1 MLYWGKLNSTENDP
15 THRNIDNASGDILRA
30 TRVTDV
36 SMREGLAAFLRDTDG
51 KVIVVTSQK
60 RIVLKKDQIKLLSSG
75 KKHVITVTETGMVN
89 EWNCSDQSNIP
100 RTLGSLSSR
109 HVVQVA
115 CGNYHSI
122 ALTEDGQLFTWGQ
135 NSRGQ
140 LGLGNKSP
148 SFHPPQLLESLCG
161 IPLTQ
166 ISAGGY
172 HSFALSLSGAVF
184 GWGRNCAGQLGLG
197 DRDDRHVPVCVKSL
211 NLKKTVFI
219 SCGEY
224 HTAVLT
230 KGGLVL
236 TFGSG
241 RYGQLGHNSLRD
253 EHQPRVVAEF
263 WGSKVSQIACGQH
276 HTLALVES
284 SNTIYSFGCGEQ
296 GQLGNG
302 QRSNQC
308 VPLPVQLPP
317 EYSSDQIRKINAGG
331 NISVLF
337 ISKKD
342 GVQASSNL
350 RSCNGQAMLE
360 DKIIGRWI
368 SDCNPKV
375 WKKIQREIKKIFS
388 SASFINGSFIDK
400 SNDKHYE
407 TSVRMSG
414 LDLSLARLAFEKL
427 AKNDRVLSLV
437 EKTVENHL
445 LPSLGST
452 AAGAEALRVYLVL
465 PELLRVLKKHGRGT
479 QLTILLASAILK
491 LEPESMDVLN
501 SLWTTLPYN
510 YYRTL
515 VKMFHSV
522 CSQFLSLMM
531 NTKCN
536 HWTKLEPVL
545 KVLQKLYNINSQRT
559 AQLTEGY
566 FTIKDVCDL
575 LDGLPL
581 QMSWFDSDD
590 DLLKIWKRIER
601 LKNYPFVLNIRSKYA
616 VFQLL
621 QVQQSGHSWDFCFEN
636 TLCVNRETVL
646 DDTLVYLKKNSH
658 KFSFPLTVKF
668 ALEDGIDYGALRA
681 EYFTLLGKKIAKDSC
696 LIQASEDSG
705 YFWFSADDSDSSQKE
720 LFYIGVIC
728 GMAFYNHNYMYIGFP
743 VALFKKLLNIRPT
756 FKDLEELSPV
766 EARSLKNVLAEDED
780 VVELL
785 DLDFTVK
792 GKELIPNGA
801 EIPVTK
807 ANRHKYVDLYVDF
820 VFNKS
825 VKNQFRAFKRG
836 FSHGNPFQFWKIFKP
851 VELRDLLY
859 GTAKYEWKEL
869 QKGVTYEL
877 CEDSD
882 ELIQNFWSVFFELVE
897 KHKKMFLTF
906 IYGTD
911 RLPLEGLSK
920 LQLKI
925 VRQNYDDADDRF
937 PRAQTCYRILYL
949 PNYSNIQILQEKLI
963 HAITYCEVFG
973 QA

>member
-1 MLYWGKLNSTENDP
+1 MS
-15 THRNIDNASGDILRA
+15 
-30 TRVTDV
+30 
-36 SMREGLAAFLRDTDG
+36 EGLAAFLGDTDG
-51 KVIVVTSQK
+51 KVTVVTSQK
-60 RIVLKKDQIKLLSSG
+60 
-75 KKHVITVTETGMVN
+75 H
-89 EWNCSDQSNIP
+89 
-100 RTLGSLSSR
+100 
-109 HVVQVA
+109 
-115 CGNYHSI
+115 
-122 ALTEDGQLFTWGQ
+122 GQLFTWGQ
-135 NSRGQ
+135 NSSGQ
-140 LGLGNKSP
+140 LGLGNKSQ
-148 SFHPPQLLESLCG
+148 SFHSPQLLETLCG

-166 ISAGGY
+166 ISAGGD

-219 SCGEY
+219 SCGEH

-230 KGGLVL
+230 KGGLML

-296 GQLGNG
+296 AQLGNG

-331 NISVLF
+331 NLSVLF

-342 GVQASSNL
+342 GVQARSNQS
-350 RSCNGQAMLE
+350 SCNGQAMLE
-360 DKIIGRWI
+360 DEIIDRWI

-375 WKKIQREIKKIFS
+375 WKKIQ
-388 SASFINGSFIDK
+388 
-400 SNDKHYE
+400 SNDKHYK

-437 EKTVENHL
+437 ENTVEHHL

-465 PELLRVLKKHGRGT
+465 PELLRVLKKQDRGKK
-479 QLTILLASAILK
+479 LTILLGSTILK

-522 CSQFLSLMM
+522 CSQILSLMI

-536 HWTKLEPVL
+536 HWTELEP
-545 KVLQKLYNINSQRT
+545 INSQRT
-559 AQLTEGY
+559 VQLTEGY
-566 FTIKDVCDL
+566 FIMKSVCDFFEL
-575 LDGLPL
+575 LPFE
-581 QMSWFDSDD
+581 MSWFCSDYSV
-590 DLLKIWKRIER
+590 LNRFSFIWNDIEG
-601 LKNYPFVLNIRSKYA
+601 LINYPFVLDIRCKCF
-616 VFQLL
+616 VF
-621 QVQQSGHSWDFCFEN
+621 
-636 TLCVNRETVL
+636 
-646 DDTLVYLKKNSH
+646 Y
-658 KFSFPLTVKF
+658 VKF
-668 ALEDGIDYGALRA
+668 ALEDGIDYGALSA
-681 EYFTLLGKKIAKDSC
+681 EYFTLLGKKIAKDSSV
-696 LIQASEDSG
+696 IQASEDSG
-705 YFWFSADDSDSSQKE
+705 YFWFSADDSDSSQEE
-720 LFYIGVIC
+720 LFNIGVIC
-728 GMAFYNHNYMYIGFP
+728 GLAFYNHNFMYIGFP

-766 EARSLKNVLAEDED
+766 EARSLKNLLAEDED

-807 ANRHKYVDLYVDF
+807 ANRNKYVDLYVDF

-836 FSHGNPFQFWKIFKP
+836 FSRGNPFQFWKIFKP
-851 VELRDLLY
+851 EELRDLLY
-859 GTAKYEWKEL
+859 GTSKYEWKEL
-869 QKGVTYEL
+869 QKGVTYKL

-882 ELIQNFWSVFFELVE
+882 ELIQNFWSVFFELDE
-897 KHKKMFLTF
+897 EHQKMFLTF
-906 IYGTD
+906 VYGTD

-925 VRQNYDDADDRF
+925 VRQSYDDADDRF
-937 PRAQTCYRILYL
+937 PWAQTCFGILYL
-949 PNYSNIQILQEKLI
+949 PNYSNIQILREKLI
-963 HAITYCEVFG
+963 HAITYCDVFG

>member
-15 THRNIDNASGDILRA
+15 THRNRDNASGDIFRA
-30 TRVTDV
+30 TRITDV
-36 SMREGLAAFLRDTDG
+36 SMSEGLVAFLRDTDR
-51 KVIVVTSQK
+51 KVTVVTSQR
-60 RIVLKKDQIKLLSSG
+60 RIVLKKDRIKLLSSG
-75 KKHVITVTETGMVN
+75 KKHVLTVTETGTVN
-89 EWNCSDQSNIP
+89 EWKCSDQSNIP
-100 RTLGSLSSR
+100 RPLGSLSSR
-109 HVVQVA
+109 HIVQVA

-122 ALTEDGQLFTWGQ
+122 ALTQDGQLFTWGQ
-135 NSRGQ
+135 NLSGQ
-140 LGLGNKSP
+140 LGLGNKSQ

-166 ISAGGY
+166 ISAGGD

-230 KGGLVL
+230 KGGLIL

-263 WGSKVSQIACGQH
+263 WGAKVSQIACGQH

-284 SNTIYSFGCGEQ
+284 SNNIYSFGCGEQ

-302 QRSNQC
+302 QRSNQY
-308 VPLPVQLPP
+308 VPLPVQLPS
-317 EYSSDQIRKINAGG
+317 EYSSDQVRKIKAGG
-331 NISVLF
+331 NLSVPF

-360 DKIIGRWI
+360 DEIIDRWI

-400 SNDKHYE
+400 SNDKHYK

-414 LDLSLARLAFEKL
+414 LDLSLARLAFMKL
-427 AKNDRVLSLV
+427 AKNDKVLSLV

-445 LPSLGST
+445 LPSLRST

-465 PELLRVLKKHGRGT
+465 PELLRVLKKQDRGT
-479 QLTILLASAILK
+479 RLTILLASAILK

-515 VKMFHSV
+515 VKIFHSV
-522 CSQFLSLMM
+522 CSQFLTMM
-531 NTKCN
+531 TSELNY
-536 HWTKLEPVL
+536 WTELEPVL

-559 AQLTEGY
+559 DQLTEGY
-566 FTIKDVCDL
+566 FIIKDVCDF
-575 LDGLPL
+575 
-581 QMSWFDSDD
+581 FD
-590 DLLKIWKRIER
+590 LKALEK
-601 LKNYPFVLNIRSKYA
+601 LKNYPFVLNTRSKCF
-616 VFQLL
+616 VFRLL
-621 QVQQSGHSWDFCFEN
+621 QVQQSGHLAFFFFEN

-646 DDTLVYLKKNSH
+646 DDTLVYLKMKRHN
-658 KFSFPLTVKF
+658 FSFLLKVKF
-668 ALEDGIDYGALRA
+668 ALEDGIDYGALST
-681 EYFTLLGKKIAKDSC
+681 EYFTLLGKKIAKDSSV
-696 LIQASEDSG
+696 IQASKDSG
-705 YFWFSADDSDSSQKE
+705 YFWFSAEPDSDSSQEE

-728 GMAFYNHNYMYIGFP
+728 GMAFYNHNFMYIGFP

-766 EARSLKNVLAEDED
+766 VARSLKNLLAEDED
-780 VVELL
+780 VMELL
-785 DLDFTVK
+785 NLDFTAK

-825 VKNQFRAFKRG
+825 VKNQFREFERG
-836 FSHGNPFQFWKIFKP
+836 FSSGNPFHLWKIFKP
-851 VELRDLLY
+851 EELRDLLY
-859 GTAKYEWKEL
+859 GTSKYEWKEL

-882 ELIQNFWSVFFELVE
+882 ELIQNFWSVFFELDE
-897 KHKKMFLTF
+897 ENQKKFLTF
-906 IYGTD
+906 VYGTD

-925 VRQNYDDADDRF
+925 VRWSYDDADDRF
-937 PRAQTCYRILYL
+937 PWAQTCYGILHL
-949 PNYSNIQILQEKLI
+949 PNYSNIQILREKLI